1 MANFTASTKLI
12 FDCWVAAVATDRP
25 KKQRPKFLTNPI
37 SEVRRAT
44 IHNRNFSASPSAQ
57 TRKILFTCTST
68 VADRSIFRDSIN
80 GVPSNPVQHLPEVP
94 FE

>member
-12 FDCWVAAVATDRP
+12 FDCWVGVAAVATDRP

-44 IHNRNFSASPSAQ
+44 NVS
-57 TRKILFTCTST
+57 
-68 VADRSIFRDSIN
+68 
-80 GVPSNPVQHLPEVP
+80 
-94 FE
+94 